1 MLRPLGGRRLFAGSI
16 LLAVA
21 TASGACGAGTP
32 VGFTRAGADSA
43 ADSDSGAISAG
54 GPTVTGDFAAS
65 RVTSSPAPSDPTITQ
80 YAAPET
86 DSTAPAPG
94 DTATA
99 SPAPV
104 TATPAPVTDLTPA
117 QTYLLAGVRSD
128 VQASC
133 RPAVELPLGATAGIQ
148 CDGSPPIDAVGFF
161 LYSSRRVMRHVF
173 WARLHEHGVTRRTG
187 HQCRDGE
194 PGEAIDRS
202 APRVLAVRVGCYF
215 EPSGLAGL
223 RILIPS
229 KMRSQNVSIV
239 VTSSGR
245 ELAPLLDWLNTTS
258 PGATGCVFCVDLW
271 RNPTRAS

>member
-32 VGFTRAGADSA
+32 VGFTRAGADSS

-54 GPTVTGDFAAS
+54 GPTVTGDSAAS
-65 RVTSSPAPSDPTITQ
+65 PVTSSPAPSDPTITQ

-86 DSTAPAPG
+86 DSTAPA
-94 DTATA
+94 TA
-99 SPAPV
+99 SQAPA
-104 TATPAPVTDLTPA
+104 TATPAPVADFTAA
-117 QTYLLAGVRSD
+117 QAYLLAGVRGD

-133 RPAVELPLGATAGIQ
+133 RPAVELPIGATAGIQ

-173 WARLHEHGVTRRTG
+173 WARLHEQGVTLRTG
-187 HQCRDGE
+187 HQCLDGQ
-194 PGEAIDRS
+194 PGEAIDRP
-202 APRVLAVRVGCYF
+202 APRVLAVRIGCYF

-229 KMRSQNVSIV
+229 KLRAQNVSIV
-239 VTSSGR
+239 VTGSGR
-245 ELAPLLDWLNTTS
+245 ELAPLLDWLNATS
-258 PGATGCVFCVDLW
+258 PDSTGCIYCVDLW
-271 RNPTRAS
+271 RNPTKAS